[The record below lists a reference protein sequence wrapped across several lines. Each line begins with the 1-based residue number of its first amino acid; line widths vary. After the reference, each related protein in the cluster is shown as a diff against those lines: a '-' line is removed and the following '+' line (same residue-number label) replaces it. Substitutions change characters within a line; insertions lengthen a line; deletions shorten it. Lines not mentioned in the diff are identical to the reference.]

1 MFAGSHQ
8 LMVDDKGRLA
18 IPARFRQPLAEQ
30 CESQLVITKG
40 PNPCLE
46 IYPVPE
52 FERIVRDIQ
61 QMEDRH
67 VAERL
72 KQVFVGFAV
81 ETEMDKQGRVLLP
94 PMLRKRVH
102 LDGAAVLMGQDT
114 RFDLWPQAE
123 WDARFGEGSE
133 LLASLDD
140 AFRMLRR

>member
-46 IYPVPE
+46 IYPLPE

-94 PMLRKRVH
+94 PMLRKRVQ

-114 RFDLWPQAE
+114 RFDLWPQVQ